1 MQWKLYQENERIE
14 VVPTKWMGTLAR
26 KDVDIWAVNILAK
39 LVTIYNSSETGSEI
53 LLFQPTK
60 FHKKAFSSLRNSLT
74 KGQS

>member
-1 MQWKLYQENERIE
+1 
-14 VVPTKWMGTLAR
+14 MGTLAR

-60 FHKKAFSSLRNSLT
+60 FHKESFFQPTEQFNLKVKVKTCPLLH
-74 KGQS
+74 K

>member
-1 MQWKLYQENERIE
+1 
-14 VVPTKWMGTLAR
+14 MGILAR

-74 KGQS
+74 